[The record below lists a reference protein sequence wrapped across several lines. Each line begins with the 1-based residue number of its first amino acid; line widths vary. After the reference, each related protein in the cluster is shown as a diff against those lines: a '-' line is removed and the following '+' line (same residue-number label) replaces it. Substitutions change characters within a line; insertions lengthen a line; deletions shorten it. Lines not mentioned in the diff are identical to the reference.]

1 MAVYKKSVFVLGRP
15 AFNQKNTQK
24 IGGVIVSSRIL
35 VEQFERLS
43 IPNTVVDTYR
53 DKLKFLSL
61 FPILLASI
69 KRVRKNDI
77 TFLNINEREII
88 FLGVF
93 GFFSNLMCKKSLVR
107 FFGVKFGHSLF
118 Q

>member
-69 KRVRKNDI
+69 KRFERM
-77 TFLNINEREII
+77 TLHFLI
-88 FLGVF
+88 
-93 GFFSNLMCKKSLVR
+93 LMN
-107 FFGVKFGHSLF
+107 VK
-118 Q
+118 